1 MKEKMKVKKKK
12 ISNVAYVVP
21 LVTLQICNVTNGG
34 SIGNVANLQRY

>member
-12 ISNVAYVVP
+12 KKCVP

>member
-12 ISNVAYVVP
+12 KCVP

-34 SIGNVANLQRY
+34 SIGNVAHLQRY